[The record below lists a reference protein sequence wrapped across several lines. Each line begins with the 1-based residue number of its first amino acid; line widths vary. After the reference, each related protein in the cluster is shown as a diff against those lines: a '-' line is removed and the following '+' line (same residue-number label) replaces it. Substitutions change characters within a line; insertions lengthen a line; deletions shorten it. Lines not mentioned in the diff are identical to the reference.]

1 MSKDKQKNIDNI
13 KKIVNLAL
21 NSTEKERFPNTH
33 LIVEKKDGFPYAT
46 RQWHS
51 NWVHL
56 EN

>member
-13 KKIVNLAL
+13 KKIVNPAL